1 VFYIVTNHYELNI
14 LFVNADMQNL
24 LKTAKIL
31 QK

>member
-14 LFVNADMQNL
+14 LFVNADIRNL

-31 QK
+31 